1 MMTQVAVTGA
11 AGNVG
16 SVTVDSLEPHYDVTS
31 ITHRKHER
39 FDSVVLS
46 VEDRDALENAFEG
59 QDVVIHL
66 AADPSPDAAWES
78 VLRTNIDGTR
88 NVFEAAVNAG
98 VRRVVF
104 ASSNHIHHMN
114 NIEDPACPETM
125 VANPRAV
132 HPDEPSCPDSYYG
145 VSKVTG
151 EALGTYFAERHRLE
165 VINLRIGWLLS
176 QDELR
181 NLQSK
186 SAAQTRYARAM
197 WLSPRDC
204 QHGMRQMVKSDL
216 KENPTTANLLSANRD
231 RYLTITPTMRGLGY
245 EPQDDSYTVLEG

>member
-1 MMTQVAVTGA
+1 MTQVAVTGA
-11 AGNVG
+11 AGSVG
-16 SVTVDSLEPHYDVTS
+16 NFTVGSLEPHYDVTP
-31 ITHRKHER
+31 ITHREHEGI
-39 FDSVVLS
+39 DSVVLS
-46 VEDRDALENAFEG
+46 VEDYDALKEAFEE

-66 AADPSPDAAWES
+66 AANPSPNATWES
-78 VLRTNIDGTR
+78 VLTTNIDGTR
-88 NVFEAAVNAG
+88 NVFEAAVDTG

-104 ASSNHIHHMN
+104 ASTNHVHHMS

-125 VANPRAV
+125 VENPRAV
-132 HPDEPSCPDSYYG
+132 HPNEPPCPDSYYG

-181 NLQSK
+181 DLQSK
-186 SAAQTRYARAM
+186 PAAQMRYARAM

-204 QHGMRQMVKSDL
+204 QNGMRQMVKADL
-216 KENPTTANLLSANRD
+216 EENPTTANLLSANRE
-231 RYLTITPTMRGLGY
+231 RYLPITPTMRDLGY
-245 EPQDDSYTVLEG
+245 EPQDDSYTVFEE